1 MVNLFYLDHDP
12 KKCAKYYCDKHV
24 VKIPVE
30 ICQILSQIYHELGT
44 KKPPYKRCKGISFNL
59 NTYLWA
65 KESVENYKYCTDL
78 AMELLNEYKHRY
90 NKTSHKSEKALK
102 WLQDNVPP
110 IKLKKRTKFKL
121 SKNIEIYNEFYP
133 DVVKASRLIYVD
145 FKCKNDRWSKREKP
159 KWFDPL
165 KKKNQADKLKLKN
178 KIMYMVRNEL
188 PDIMKDKDV
197 KVKRFHSFLRV
208 SYDEMFQM
216 KWDKYIKQYPNMFS
230 PERPLIHQLGIA
242 HLKKLDKI
250 VKSIKKIKTLKEL
263 NQKSLEYR
271 GFKK

>member
-1 MVNLFYLDHDP
+1 MVNLFYLDHNP
-12 KKCAKYYCDKHV
+12 KICARYYCDKHV

-90 NKTSHKSEKALK
+90 NKKSHKSEKALK
-102 WLQDNVPP
+102 WLQENVPP
-110 IKLKKRTKFKL
+110 IKLKKRTMFKL
-121 SKNIEIYNEFYP
+121 SKNIEIYNEFYS

-159 KWFDPL
+159 KWFDTL

-178 KIMYMVRNEL
+178 KIMYIVRNEL
-188 PDIMKDKDV
+188 PDLMKDKDV

-208 SYDEMFQM
+208 AYDEMFQM

-250 VKSIKKIKTLKEL
+250 VKSLKKIKTLKDL
-263 NQKSLEYR
+263 NQKSLQYR
-271 GFKK
+271 GFKN